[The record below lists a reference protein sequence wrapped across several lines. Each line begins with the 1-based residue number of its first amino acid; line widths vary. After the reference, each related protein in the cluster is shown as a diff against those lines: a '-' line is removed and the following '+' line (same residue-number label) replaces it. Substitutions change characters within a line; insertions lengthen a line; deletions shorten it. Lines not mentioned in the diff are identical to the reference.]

1 MKRQILGLLLILGL
15 GALPALAAS
24 PASPVI
30 RWQILDFPPYHIVN
44 GPHRGEGLR
53 DQFLEALIAQLPG
66 FRHEIE
72 VSGAE
77 RQTALMK
84 AAQPVCTLSML
95 RTPEREAFMAFAQQ
109 PIQLQLPVVLIVPRS
124 VAQDGSLPVE
134 QNGAVSLG
142 GTLAL
147 GKLHLGV
154 IPKRSFGAAIDG
166 VIASARKQ
174 RPDAVLEF
182 AEQGVVAGLL
192 KLMQRGRFE
201 LALGYS
207 LEVEQLRQQDP
218 GIDELRYFPLT
229 EAPALV
235 PAQIGCSRHPDALR
249 ALRAID
255 AAQPMLAEARRHLR
269 DAYANLLP
277 ESERTRYRSLLNTL
291 GEAPGQ

>member
-1 MKRQILGLLLILGL
+1 MFGLHL
-15 GALPALAAS
+15 APALAAAN
-24 PASPVI
+24 PLPVI
-30 RWQILDFPPYHIVN
+30 RWQILDFPPYHIVS

-53 DQFLEALIAQLPG
+53 DQFLQALIGQLPG

-95 RTPEREAFMAFAQQ
+95 RTPERDAFMQFAQQ
-109 PIQLQLPVVLIVPRS
+109 PTQLQLPVVLIVPRS
-124 VAQDGSLPVE
+124 VAQSGALPVE

-154 IPKRSFGAAIDG
+154 VPKRSFGTTIDA
-166 VIASARKQ
+166 VIATARKQ

-192 KLMQRGRFE
+192 RLMQRGRFE

-207 LEVEQLRQQDP
+207 LEVEQLRLSDP

-235 PAQIGCSRHPDALR
+235 PAQVGCSRHPDALR
-249 ALRAID
+249 ALHAID
-255 AAQPMLAEARRHLR
+255 AAQPQLAEARRRLR
-269 DAYANLLP
+269 EAYSALLP
-277 ESERTRYRSLLNTL
+277 ETERTRYRSLLTAI
-291 GEAPGQ
+291 GEAPSP

>member
-1 MKRQILGLLLILGL
+1 MKRRLFGILFCLGL
-15 GALPALAAS
+15 GAAPALAAT
-24 PASPVI
+24 PPLPLI
-30 RWQILDFPPYHIVN
+30 RWQILDFPPYHIVS
-44 GPHRGEGLR
+44 GPNRGEGLR
-53 DQFLEALIAQLPG
+53 DQFLQTLIAELPG

-77 RQTALMK
+77 RQTALMR

-95 RTPEREAFMAFAQQ
+95 RTPERESFMHFAQQ
-109 PIQLQLPVVLIVPRS
+109 PIQLQLPVVLIVPRA
-124 VAQDGSLPVE
+124 VAQDNALPVE
-134 QNGAVSLG
+134 RNGSVSLG

-154 IPKRSFGAAIDG
+154 VPKRSFGPSIDE
-166 VIASARKQ
+166 VIAAARRQ
-174 RPDAVLEF
+174 HPDSVLEF

-207 LEVEQLRQQDP
+207 LEVEQLRLSDP
-218 GIDELRYFPLT
+218 SIEELRYFPLT

-255 AAQPMLAEARRHLR
+255 AAQPRLADARRRLR
-269 DAYANLLP
+269 DAYAALLP
-277 ESERTRYRSLLNTL
+277 ESERTRYRTLLTAL
-291 GEAPGQ
+291 GDSPAP

>member
-1 MKRQILGLLLILGL
+1 MTHRLCGILLMFGLHL
-15 GALPALAAS
+15 APALAAN
-24 PASPVI
+24 PLPVI
-30 RWQILDFPPYHIVN
+30 RWQILDFPPYHIVS

-53 DQFLEALIAQLPG
+53 DQFLQALIGQLSG

-84 AAQPVCTLSML
+84 AAHPVCTLSML
-95 RTPEREAFMAFAQQ
+95 RTPERDAFMQFAQQ
-109 PIQLQLPVVLIVPRS
+109 PSQLQLPVELIVPRS
-124 VAQDGSLPVE
+124 VAQSGALPVE

-154 IPKRSFGAAIDG
+154 VPKRSFGATIDG
-166 VIASARKQ
+166 VIATARKQ

-182 AEQGVVAGLL
+182 SEQGVVAGLL
-192 KLMQRGRFE
+192 RLMQRGRFE

-207 LEVEQLRQQDP
+207 LEVEQLRLSDP
-218 GIDELRYFPLT
+218 SIDELRYFPLT

-255 AAQPMLAEARRHLR
+255 AAQPQLADARRRLR
-269 DAYANLLP
+269 EAYSALLP
-277 ESERTRYRSLLNTL
+277 EAERIRYRSLLAAI
-291 GEAPGQ
+291 GEAPSQ

>member
-1 MKRQILGLLLILGL
+1 MTHRLCGILLMFGLHL
-15 GALPALAAS
+15 APALAAN
-24 PASPVI
+24 PLPVI
-30 RWQILDFPPYHIVN
+30 RWQILDFPPYHIVS

-53 DQFLEALIAQLPG
+53 DQFLQALIGQLPG
-66 FRHEIE
+66 FHHEIE

-95 RTPEREAFMAFAQQ
+95 RTPERDAFMQFAQQ
-109 PIQLQLPVVLIVPRS
+109 PSQLQLPVVLIVPRS
-124 VAQDGSLPVE
+124 VAQSGALPVE

-154 IPKRSFGAAIDG
+154 VPKRSFGTMIDG
-166 VIASARKQ
+166 VIATAHKQ

-182 AEQGVVAGLL
+182 SEQGVVAGLL
-192 KLMQRGRFE
+192 RLMQRGRFE

-207 LEVEQLRQQDP
+207 IEVEQLRLSDP
-218 GIDELRYFPLT
+218 SIDELRYFPLT

-235 PAQIGCSRHPDALR
+235 PAQVGCSRHPDALR

-255 AAQPMLAEARRHLR
+255 AAQPQLAEARRRLR
-269 DAYANLLP
+269 DAYSALLP
-277 ESERTRYRSLLNTL
+277 EAERIRYRSLLAAI
-291 GEAPGQ
+291 GEAPNQ

>member
-1 MKRQILGLLLILGL
+1 MSLRFLWILFCLGL
-15 GALPALAAS
+15 GATPAFAANLPAPL
-24 PASPVI
+24 I

-53 DQFLEALIAQLPG
+53 DQFLQALIAELPG

-95 RTPEREAFMAFAQQ
+95 RTPERETFMQFAQQ
-109 PIQLQLPVVLIVPRS
+109 PIQLQLPVVLIVPRT

-134 QNGAVSLG
+134 QSGAVSLG

-154 IPKRSFGAAIDG
+154 VPKRSFGSSIDE
-166 VIASARKQ
+166 VIARARRQ

-207 LEVEQLRQQDP
+207 LEVEQLRLNDP
-218 GIDELRYFPLT
+218 GIEELRYFPLT

-235 PAQIGCSRHPDALR
+235 PAQVGCSRHPDAQHV
-249 ALRAID
+249 LRAID
-255 AAQPMLAEARRHLR
+255 AAQPRLAAAKRRLR
-269 DAYANLLP
+269 DGYAALLP
-277 ESERTRYRSLLNTL
+277 ESERTRYRALLSAL
-291 GEAPGQ
+291 GDPPTQ